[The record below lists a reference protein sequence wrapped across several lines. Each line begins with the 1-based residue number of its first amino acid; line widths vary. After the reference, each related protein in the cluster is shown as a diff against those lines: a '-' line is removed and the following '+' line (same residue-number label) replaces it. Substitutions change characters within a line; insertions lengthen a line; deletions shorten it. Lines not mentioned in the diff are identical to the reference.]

1 MTSAFFT
8 FLLKSH
14 HRLYIIEIIVVFQPL
29 SREVTQ
35 FKPKVDE
42 MMDCGKSLDALIQ
55 SAETVVTNR
64 RRSTHVARGDV
75 ARTDRRVVEIQQN
88 FQVTEG
94 E

>member
-1 MTSAFFT
+1 M
-8 FLLKSH
+8 
-14 HRLYIIEIIVVFQPL
+14 EIIVVFQPL

>member
-1 MTSAFFT
+1 MFTS
-8 FLLKSH
+8 
-14 HRLYIIEIIVVFQPL
+14 QPL
-29 SREVTQ
+29 NREVVQ

-42 MMDCGKSLDALIQ
+42 MMDFAKSLDALIQ

-64 RRSTHVARGDV
+64 RRSTQVARGDV

-94 E
+94 KQSVTLS

>member
-1 MTSAFFT
+1 M
-8 FLLKSH
+8 
-14 HRLYIIEIIVVFQPL
+14 
-29 SREVTQ
+29 Q

-42 MMDCGKSLDALIQ
+42 MMDFAKSLDALIQ

-64 RRSTHVARGDV
+64 RRSTQVARGDV

-94 E
+94 K